1 MLAELDILAIE
12 PFYGGQRKAM
22 LETLIRGSGH
32 RWTLLKLPPRRIERR
47 LVSAA
52 QWFSEHLNLHWVANV
67 DLIFASDAL
76 NLADLYRLIPTFAG
90 KPSVVYFHDNQLP
103 VVGSALD
110 FPAADE
116 SEQGGQPVQTAQP
129 VGPTPVPVQP
139 EAPPII
145 PAARPVLANLSSAA
159 TAQELWFNSACHMQ
173 TFLDR
178 TRYLLEQQN
187 KDFSRNP
194 LSELA
199 EKSKVMPPPTDLHL
213 AQHVQTASSV
223 QRDKRTLFI
232 DTRDADCRML
242 NQALATLATRN
253 EKFQLITVGPAIGLS
268 DQWKRAIV
276 PENNDF
282 AIVQGMLKSGIYIS
296 ARSDLYW
303 DGRLLTALSAGCWPI
318 VPTFGVYP
326 ELIPKELEE
335 RCLYDGTPGHLAF
348 TIQDF
353 WELQLPEGH
362 REAIESIMRPH
373 QAEDVI
379 AAMDQ
384 RMVELAIAAPST
396 G

>member
-145 PAARPVLANLSSAA
+145 PAARPVLAAVHDVEVGS
-159 TAQELWFNSACHMQ
+159 H
-173 TFLDR
+173 
-178 TRYLLEQQN
+178 
-187 KDFSRNP
+187 
-194 LSELA
+194 
-199 EKSKVMPPPTDLHL
+199 LH
-213 AQHVQTASSV
+213 AS
-223 QRDKRTLFI
+223 
-232 DTRDADCRML
+232 
-242 NQALATLATRN
+242 
-253 EKFQLITVGPAIGLS
+253 
-268 DQWKRAIV
+268 
-276 PENNDF
+276 
-282 AIVQGMLKSGIYIS
+282 
-296 ARSDLYW
+296 
-303 DGRLLTALSAGCWPI
+303 
-318 VPTFGVYP
+318 
-326 ELIPKELEE
+326 
-335 RCLYDGTPGHLAF
+335 
-348 TIQDF
+348 
-353 WELQLPEGH
+353 
-362 REAIESIMRPH
+362 PH
-373 QAEDVI
+373 QAAEKVR
-379 AAMDQ
+379 AAYQAGCRRFDMALGGQGGCPFAQDAL
-384 RMVELAIAAPST
+384 VGNLATENALAELKHMGAKLPPLHPLDELLAMGRGLANSFSAAKIQT
-396 G
+396 VQEG